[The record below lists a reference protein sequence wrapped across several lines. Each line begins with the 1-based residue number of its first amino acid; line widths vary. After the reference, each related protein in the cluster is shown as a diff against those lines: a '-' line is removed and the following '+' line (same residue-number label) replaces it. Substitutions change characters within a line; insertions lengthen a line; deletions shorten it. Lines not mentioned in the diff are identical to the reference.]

1 MEQVGV
7 QFIAAGGD
15 VYITTID
22 QATKATNTFVDA
34 TEAGGGKVSG
44 AGQVMIGALRQVGA
58 IAVDALGKAAQA
70 TGAFLKDSIDKAGDF
85 QAGMQEFQSVAG
97 KDVDTAGLAKFHDL
111 FIQIG
116 KELPVSTSEVQQA
129 AIEMVKGGIDP
140 ATVAAG
146 GLRQN
151 IQFAAAAMKGDL
163 AGAAEISAKILGG
176 WADINATAAEKSDF
190 LTHATDQLTKAA
202 NASSV
207 DVHELSL
214 GIFNAQGIAQ
224 TAGVS
229 FDDLTTTI
237 AEIAPAFSS
246 SSEAGNSLKNVIARL
261 QPTTKPATEAMAAL
275 GLITED
281 GANKFYDAQGRFIG
295 FQQASQVLQDS
306 LVGLTQQEKQATLQQ
321 IFGNDAMNAAAALA
335 KLGAAGYQDM
345 ADKLANANGVQAA
358 AALLQEGYKTALDNA
373 KGSVEA
379 LQITLG
385 EKLLPVLTTLL
396 NDYIAPGINAVAN
409 FAEAFFKAYDATG
422 SWTAAIDQFLPG
434 FQSVYDTAVQVAG
447 FISDNLTPILAAVG
461 AMILAVVI
469 PAFVAWLPVAVATAT
484 ATIVALLPI
493 IAPIVAIGAAV
504 ALLTKAWEG
513 DWLGIRTAV
522 TDFWNKYGEPI
533 FTEVQTWLAKN
544 IPVAIQAAST
554 FFTGTFLPAIKSIWE
569 FIQTYVIP
577 LFVALFRVEFA
588 IAQKAGE
595 ALAGIW
601 QNVLWPALKNVWSF
615 IQGSVIPIFQ
625 DIGSYLSDT
634 FGPTLHDLTSWLGD
648 VTGGFDGIT
657 GAISS
662 AIKWVS
668 DLADAISNLKL
679 PDWATPGSPTP
690 AEIGF
695 RGMAKALKTELNPQ
709 IGALFH
715 TLTVAP
721 VASPAQ
727 IASMAP
733 SMTTYNQQRTLNMPI
748 YTNMGPTAIQQSM
761 AITQAIMS

>member
-1 MEQVGV
+1 MAFEQVGV

-15 VYITTID
+15 VYISTMGD
-22 QATKATNTFVDA
+22 ATKVTNGFVDA
-34 TEAGGGKVSG
+34 TEQGGGKVSG
-44 AGQVMIGALRQVGA
+44 AGQVMIGALRQVGT
-58 IAVDALGKAAQA
+58 IAVDALA
-70 TGAFLKDSIDKAGDF
+70 KAGQAVAGFLSDSVSVAGNF

-97 KDVDTAGLAKFHDL
+97 KDVDTAGLEKFHDL

-116 KELPVSTSEVQQA
+116 KELPVSTGDVQQA

-163 AGAAEISAKILGG
+163 VGAAEISSKILGG
-176 WADINATAAEKSDF
+176 WSDANATAAEKSDF
-190 LTHATDQLTKAA
+190 LTRSTDLLTKAA

-207 DVHELSL
+207 DVKELSL
-214 GIFNAQGIAQ
+214 GIFNAQGIAK

-229 FDDLTTTI
+229 FDDLTTTL
-237 AEIAPAFSS
+237 AEISPRFAS

-281 GANKFYDAQGRFIG
+281 GANKFYDAQGQFIG
-295 FQQASQVLQDS
+295 FQAASQMLQDS
-306 LVGLTQQEKQATLQQ
+306 LVGLTNQQKQATLQQ
-321 IFGNDAMNAAAALA
+321 IFGNDAMNAASALA
-335 KLGAAGYQDM
+335 ELGSAGYQKM
-345 ADKLANANGVQAA
+345 ADSLENANGVQAA
-358 AALLQEGYKTALDNA
+358 AALTQQGYNTSLENA
-373 KGSVEA
+373 KGSLEA
-379 LQITLG
+379 LQITIG
-385 EKLLPVLTTLL
+385 EKLLPVITMLL
-396 NDYIAPGINAVAN
+396 NDYIAPGVNAVTS
-409 FAEAFFKAYDATG
+409 FADAFFKAHDATG

-434 FQSVYDTAVQVAG
+434 FQSFYDTAVQVAG
-447 FISDNLTPILAAVG
+447 FIADNLTPILAAVS
-461 AMILAVVI
+461 AMILSAVI
-469 PAFVAWLPVAVATAT
+469 PAFAAWLPVAVTTAT
-484 ATIVALLPI
+484 ATIAALAPVI
-493 IAPIVAIGAAV
+493 VPIVAIGAAV
-504 ALLTKAWEG
+504 ALLAKAWDS

-533 FTEVQTWLAKN
+533 FTEVQTWLSKN
-544 IPVAIQAAST
+544 IPIAVQAAAT
-554 FFTGTFLPAIKSIWE
+554 FFTDTFLPAIKGIWE
-569 FIQTYVIP
+569 FINAYVIP
-577 LFVALFRVEFA
+577 LFVALFRVEFEVA
-588 IAQKAGE
+588 KLAVT

-601 QNVLWPALKNVWSF
+601 QNVLWPALQKVWSF

-634 FGPTLHDLTSWLGD
+634 FGPVLTDLTGWLGG

-657 GAISS
+657 SAISS
-662 AIKWVS
+662 AITWVN
-668 DLADAISNLKL
+668 DLADSISHLSL

-715 TLTVAP
+715 TLTMAP
-721 VASPAQ
+721 ASPAQ
-727 IASMAP
+727 LASGG
-733 SMTTYNQQRTLNMPI
+733 STTTYNQQRNYNMPI
-748 YTNMGPTAIQQSM
+748 HTNQSPAVLQQSLAIVQATM
-761 AITQAIMS
+761 A